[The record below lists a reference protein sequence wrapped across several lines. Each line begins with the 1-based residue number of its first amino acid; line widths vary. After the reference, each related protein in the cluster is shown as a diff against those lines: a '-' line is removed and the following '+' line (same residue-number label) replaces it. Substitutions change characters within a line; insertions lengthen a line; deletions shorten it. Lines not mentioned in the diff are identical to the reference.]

1 MRRTVL
7 VLGGTG
13 VLGAA
18 LCARFSALGD
28 EVVATARAGSRR
40 RAAPAPGAV
49 LVPLDVTDE
58 EGWPAALRAVGP
70 ERVDLVVDAIGAY
83 TPAPLH
89 TDKSAAERVLWVNSL
104 ARGRLLDQLVARLP
118 PGSGVVRV
126 DSSLGDFPS
135 RTDTLVSAAKAAD
148 RVMSYALADTCRRRG
163 VSFGSLVLTAV
174 EESLDARQRALFVR
188 RFGHEPPSAAA
199 VAEAVSGLA
208 ALSGIAQGS
217 ARLWFPWHGI
227 GGDPLAE
234 DPC

>member
-1 MRRTVL
+1 M
-7 VLGGTG
+7 LGGTG

-18 LCARFSALGD
+18 LCARFSDLGD
-28 EVVATARAGSRR
+28 EVIATARAGSRW
-40 RAAPAPGAV
+40 RAGSAPGAA

-58 EGWPAALRAVGP
+58 DAWPAALRAVGP
-70 ERVDLVVDAIGAY
+70 ERLGLVVDAIGAY

-89 TDKSAAERVLWVNSL
+89 TDKSEAERVLWVNSL
-104 ARGRLLDQLVARLP
+104 ARGRLLDLMVARLP

-135 RTDTLVSAAKAAD
+135 RTGALVSAAKAAD
-148 RVMSYALADTCRRRG
+148 RVMSFALADTCRRRG

-174 EESLDARQRALFVR
+174 DESLDARQRALFVR
-188 RFGHEPPSAAA
+188 RFGYEPPCAAD

-208 ALSGIAQGS
+208 ALSRIAPGS
-217 ARLWFPWHGI
+217 TRLWFPWHGI
-227 GGDPLAE
+227 GGDPLEE